1 MVCVVITSLQGYI
14 ATEATDL
21 DSVIQSWSSLFRG
34 IKIYNFPSIPQ
45 GEELIPENA
54 IVWVVSRHPTED
66 KVEEQLTPEAQ
77 ATPEPSEPLQEGSEE
92 EERPAAAP
100 LQLGSMA
107 DARPKK
113 PKKREVKEGNWTASV
128 QAFSAL

>member
-1 MVCVVITSLQGYI
+1 MWLWYAYRYNIPGHI
-14 ATEATDL
+14 ATEAT
-21 DSVIQSWSSLFRG
+21 DSVIQSWSSLLP

-66 KVEEQLTPEAQ
+66 KIEEQLTPEAQ

-92 EERPAAAP
+92 EEKPAAAP